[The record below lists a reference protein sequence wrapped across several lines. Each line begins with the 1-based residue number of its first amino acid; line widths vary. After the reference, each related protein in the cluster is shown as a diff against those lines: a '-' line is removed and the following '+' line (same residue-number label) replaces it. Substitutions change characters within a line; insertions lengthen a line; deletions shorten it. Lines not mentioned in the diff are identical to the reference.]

1 MWDYDSNFGLVMR
14 ASHLTLIDGPLAQAL
29 GLDPPSLVV
38 RIE

>member
-1 MWDYDSNFGLVMR
+1 MEYVTPPPD
-14 ASHLTLIDGPLAQAL
+14 LIDGPLAQAL